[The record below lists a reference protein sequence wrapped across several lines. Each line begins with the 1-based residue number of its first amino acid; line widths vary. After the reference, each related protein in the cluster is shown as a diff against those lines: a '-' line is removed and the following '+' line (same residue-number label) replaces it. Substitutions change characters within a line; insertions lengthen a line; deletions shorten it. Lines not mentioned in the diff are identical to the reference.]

1 MEYRVT
7 NEELLKT
14 LSAWDELLPARGK
27 IHLIACGGTALTL
40 LGYKTSTKV
49 VDFLVPNEKE
59 YKKLV
64 KFLKRAGYVRS
75 TGYGWKRPDEVIIY
89 DLYMGNSVYT
99 TALLT
104 SPLRKE
110 GNRRIREW
118 KRIYLGALNPIDLII
133 TKIFRGAEVDFED
146 SLELLKREKIDL
158 AKLGKRF
165 KETAKY
171 EVGEGKVLRN
181 FALLLTRMK
190 QAGLKK

>member
-7 NEELLKT
+7 NDELLRT
-14 LSAWDELLPARGK
+14 LSAWDELLSARGK
-27 IHLIACGGTALTL
+27 IHLIACGGTALSL
-40 LGYKTSTKV
+40 LGYKVSTKD

-64 KFLKRAGYVRS
+64 EFLMRAGYEQC

-89 DLYMGNSVYT
+89 DLYRGNSVYT

-104 SPLRKE
+104 SPLRKD
-110 GNRRIREW
+110 GNKKIREW
-118 KRIYLGALNPIDLII
+118 KRIYLGVLNPIDLII

-158 AKLGKRF
+158 AKLEKRF
-165 KETAKY
+165 KKTAEY
-171 EVGEGKVLRN
+171 EVSEQKVLRN
-181 FALLLTRMK
+181 YALLLTRMK